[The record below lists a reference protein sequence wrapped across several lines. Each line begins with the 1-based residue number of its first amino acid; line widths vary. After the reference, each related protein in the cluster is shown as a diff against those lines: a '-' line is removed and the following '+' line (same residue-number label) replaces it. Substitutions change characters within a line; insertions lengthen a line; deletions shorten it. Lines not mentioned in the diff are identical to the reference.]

1 MEVDQEVA
9 SVTGSVR
16 GRSKRKAETGKAE
29 LRTRSTDSRKP
40 RSSSKVST
48 TTARRAASVSAKPK
62 PRAGR
67 RSIAKDGEDS
77 NVVADDAAPKKR
89 RKVA

>member
-1 MEVDQEVA
+1 MEVDQDTA

-16 GRSKRKAETGKAE
+16 GRSKRKAESGKME

-40 RSSSKVST
+40 RSSSKVT
-48 TTARRAASVSAKPK
+48 TVTTRRAASVSAKPK

-67 RSIAKDGEDS
+67 RSITKNEEDS
-77 NVVADDAAPKKR
+77 TVAVDDSLPKKR